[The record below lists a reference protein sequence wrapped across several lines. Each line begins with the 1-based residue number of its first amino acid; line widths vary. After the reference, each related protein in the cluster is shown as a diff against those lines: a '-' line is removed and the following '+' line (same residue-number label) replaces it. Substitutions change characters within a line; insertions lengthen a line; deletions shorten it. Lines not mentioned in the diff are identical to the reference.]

1 MVAIGRGDMV
11 STRHDRDTCV
21 ALSAGKQ
28 LFRKMA
34 DAPAHRIGFDAHER
48 ECDERVVVESKRRGI
63 LVWGRADLR
72 GIGVRDDLFC
82 FGQKEHPRII
92 AGLFKLQPGIETRSL
107 TFEKIKA
114 TIIKKISFVRR
125 EMDVGFVWDEKKYQQ
140 VIKDHGVWFY
150 EVVSAFDDANGY
162 EMPDPDLMLKED
174 RWVWIGRTKWDRI
187 LVIVYTEQDLPLYRI
202 ITAFEAEGKW
212 IHGYYQRSK

>member
-1 MVAIGRGDMV
+1 
-11 STRHDRDTCV
+11 
-21 ALSAGKQ
+21 
-28 LFRKMA
+28 
-34 DAPAHRIGFDAHER
+34 
-48 ECDERVVVESKRRGI
+48 
-63 LVWGRADLR
+63 
-72 GIGVRDDLFC
+72 
-82 FGQKEHPRII
+82 
-92 AGLFKLQPGIETRSL
+92 
-107 TFEKIKA
+107 
-114 TIIKKISFVRR
+114 
-125 EMDVGFVWDEKKYQQ
+125 MDVGFVWDEKKYQQ